1 MASKKKSK
9 YDESVV
15 DRVRDLI
22 SDRSAYSERDKDD
35 IDLAR
40 SALSGWGFSEDDRA
54 VRGNKPE
61 ITVPVLNTWINQVI
75 SAYTASPFGVGLENN
90 NNQVLG
96 KIFEDTQHDI
106 VDISNE
112 MLQNMLG
119 VGFGYVLIETD
130 IVNSEMGWQKPVL
143 KAVDPRKV
151 IVDYCEDDTLSDCE
165 CAVVVDIISKKT
177 AKARFGLDDYQ
188 LRGNKDIL
196 SSYALEM
203 DTKNQC
209 SISNVYEK
217 VEGGVRITKIVY
229 DNVVEQTTWPLSR
242 LPLVRFYGNDC
253 WIDNQLHYRGVW
265 QTIYDLWMKLNYS
278 ESEIQARMATCP
290 SGWWYGDPKSIAEN
304 PEAFATGADVN
315 FYPVTGWD
323 KEKEIGVQLM
333 NKVLGLAELEGT
345 SNATMTM
352 IQNVLGSITPEVK
365 ANETAESILMK
376 KGNAE
381 ATVNKYLVNLKNSL
395 KAMGGVLL
403 ELIQVI
409 YDEPR
414 TEDGVTIPA
423 IGSIEGVKVSV
434 DDGPIQASQKG
445 RNLQQIMAFYSMAK
459 ESNPQ
464 AFNIIGPSILQ
475 LSEIPDD
482 IKQAL
487 APMFGQDQQQNIQV
501 VQQQNAELNQQVQ
514 MLNQQLETLQTEAN
528 KQISMLQQ
536 SLFEMQTDS
545 KASMWETQQKISAD
559 ERKHMMD
566 LQWEREKFMLEMQAK
581 AGKLTFD
588 AVEKEK
594 DRQLES
600 EIVASEMLA
609 DLEKDRERTRQAAA
623 DIQLP
628 VFTNSKFTA

>member
-1 MASKKKSK
+1 MAKKKSK

-22 SDRSAYSERDKDD
+22 SDRAGYSERDKDD

-75 SAYTASPFGVGLENN
+75 SAYTASPFGVGLTNN
-90 NNQVLG
+90 NDSTLA
-96 KIFEDTQHDI
+96 KIFEDAQHDI

-119 VGFGYVLIETD
+119 VGFGYVLVETD

-143 KAVDPRKV
+143 KPVDPRKV
-151 IVDYCEDDTLSDCE
+151 VVDYGEDETLSDCE

-196 SSYALEM
+196 SAYAIEM

-217 VEGGVRITKIVY
+217 VDGGVRITKIVY
-229 DNVVEQTTWPLSR
+229 DNVVEQTVWPLSR
-242 LPLVRFYGNDC
+242 IPLVRFYGNDC

-304 PEAFATGADVN
+304 PEAFSTGSDVN

-365 ANETAESILMK
+365 ANETADSIPYFV
-376 KGNAE
+376 AE
-381 ATVNKYLVNLKNSL
+381 PSGYFVVGLGRTL
-395 KAMGGVLL
+395 
-403 ELIQVI
+403 
-409 YDEPR
+409 EPR
-414 TEDGVTIPA
+414 
-423 IGSIEGVKVSV
+423 
-434 DDGPIQASQKG
+434 
-445 RNLQQIMAFYSMAK
+445 
-459 ESNPQ
+459 
-464 AFNIIGPSILQ
+464 
-475 LSEIPDD
+475 
-482 IKQAL
+482 L
-487 APMFGQDQQQNIQV
+487 A
-501 VQQQNAELNQQVQ
+501 
-514 MLNQQLETLQTEAN
+514 
-528 KQISMLQQ
+528 
-536 SLFEMQTDS
+536 
-545 KASMWETQQKISAD
+545 
-559 ERKHMMD
+559 
-566 LQWEREKFMLEMQAK
+566 
-581 AGKLTFD
+581 
-588 AVEKEK
+588 
-594 DRQLES
+594 
-600 EIVASEMLA
+600 
-609 DLEKDRERTRQAAA
+609 
-623 DIQLP
+623 
-628 VFTNSKFTA
+628 